1 MTGRGK
7 TALIYLAAVL
17 AYLVALNL
25 AFNLA
30 PSATQ
35 LNQVAAWVGFGG
47 LSLTLSAP
55 DSGRRCVANNGARAR
70 KCGVLCLA
78 TIAALFAAIATKAH
92 GHPASLGLIMAGT
105 LAGATGSATVGA
117 WLASTDNDTRERTLI
132 VLQTIVVLAAII
144 GMVVGAVQVFAPRL
158 ADGQWIAAPTTSG
171 RAIGNLRQPNHLAS
185 VLLWGMIAAV
195 WLREVATPRPSSA
208 ARGAAWAWTAMSLL
222 LLGLVLTAS
231 RTGTAGVLVL
241 AAWGLL
247 DRRLSRSTR
256 VALMVSP
263 LVYAAIWWIVDAAM
277 TTGGSTFAGTQRLTQ
292 EGLSTSR
299 WAIWANTLELI
310 GMHPWTG
317 VGLGEFNF
325 AWTLTEFST
334 PRPLEFFD
342 HSHNLVLQ
350 LWVELGLPL
359 GTLVLALLGYA
370 LWRAFRAPAYAPDAR
385 TALMQRCAFMI
396 VLLSLMH
403 SMLEYPLW
411 YAHFLFPVAFFWGI
425 CLARPQPA
433 VSAGAALVQAAGE
446 DAGAA
451 APTGLARKSWGTLAI
466 GAALM
471 AGGVLM
477 LVDYLRVV
485 PIFDPPAH
493 AAPLPERIAAG
504 QRSWFFAHHA
514 DYALVT
520 TYKEPVRTLDDF
532 RRPTHFLLDARLMQ
546 AWAEALAAAG
556 DVDRARWVAQ
566 RLAEFQRPSSH
577 AFFAPCEAPATDGAS
592 RPFQCEPPSRRYTF
606 EDFR

>member
-1 MTGRGK
+1 
-7 TALIYLAAVL
+7 LVL
-17 AYLVALNL
+17 P
-25 AFNLA
+25 FNLA
-30 PSATQ
+30 ANVPPSATL
-35 LNQVAAWVGFGG
+35 LNQSSTWIGWGMLLVGLGA
-47 LSLTLSAP
+47 LAP
-55 DSGRRCVANNGARAR
+55 ADKSRRASSTRGTDARR
-70 KCGVLCLA
+70 LGVLAAFSACILGAVLLVVAKGGAENHGQTGAFVGTIVGALLLA
-78 TIAALFAAIATKAH
+78 ISVSGQMVPGPDESSATAANWFRLVNAALVV
-92 GHPASLGLIMAGT
+92 AGIC
-105 LAGATGSATVGA
+105 GATVGA
-117 WLASTDNDTRERTLI
+117 I
-132 VLQTIVVLAAII
+132 
-144 GMVVGAVQVFAPRL
+144 QVFAS
-158 ADGQWIAAPTTSG
+158 AFVDGHWIAAPTVPG
-171 RAIGNLRQPNHLAS
+171 RAVGNLRQPNHLAS
-185 VLLWGMIAAV
+185 VLLWAMVAAV
-195 WLREVATPRPSSA
+195 WLYEDAQRRSA
-208 ARGAAWAWTAMSLL
+208 AVIWGTAGVAMGL

-231 RTGTAGVLVL
+231 RTGAAGVLVL

-247 DRRLSRSTR
+247 DRRLTR
-256 VALMVSP
+256 ATRIGLAVSP
-263 LVYAAIWWIVDAAM
+263 FVYAAIWWTVDAALASD
-277 TTGGSTFAGTQRLTQ
+277 GAAFAGSQRLAQ

-310 GMHPWTG
+310 GMHPWMG
-317 VGLGEFNF
+317 VGVGEFNF
-325 AWTLTEFST
+325 AWTLTEFSR
-334 PRPLEFFD
+334 PRPQEFFD

-370 LWRAFRAPAYAPDAR
+370 LWRAFRAPACAPDAR

-396 VLLSLMH
+396 VLLALMH

-425 CLARPQPA
+425 CLARPQLA
-433 VSAGAALVQAAGE
+433 ASAGVTSVQAGGA

-451 APTGLARKSWGTLAI
+451 APTGLARRGWGTLAI

-485 PIFDPPAH
+485 PIFDPPAR

-566 RLAEFQRPSSH
+566 RLAEFQRPSSR
-577 AFFAPCEAPATDGAS
+577 AFFAPCEAPAADGAS
-592 RPFQCEPPSRRYTF
+592 HPFQCEPPTRRYTL